1 MRAKKPRYVMICGK
15 NREFFRA
22 KKEITEKYGFTYLQI
37 NHALLG
43 FPLSRGGNVYWMY
56 YYTCKFCEDY
66 MIESKNCH
74 VCEKIKIESN
84 RLLKGERINAYLF
97 KR

>member
-1 MRAKKPRYVMICGK
+1 MRAKKPRYVVMCGK

-43 FPLSRGGNVYWMY
+43 FPLRRDENVYRVYWIY
-56 YYTCKFCEDY
+56 YFTCKFCEDY
-66 MIESKNCH
+66 MIKSKNCH
-74 VCEKIKIESN
+74 TCESLRHSIP
-84 RLLKGERINAYLF
+84 
-97 KR
+97 